1 VIAGSA
7 PSRAIAPVEVGGKA
21 LARDWFLRNSAWH
34 DDVWIFTPTNL
45 LERDRPVSIGWSF
58 ALPSGR
64 RFTDPSFARLLE
76 SSRTLIALIRTRC
89 LSTGLAQRATTVFGY
104 FHYLRGLV
112 RWMEPEGFSRFGDL
126 DASALRRFQL
136 SIERRTNQ
144 QGRRLARA
152 TVQKYLDLLVYMYR
166 YRLDIG
172 DGLTVDPCSGRSSG
186 AVAGVTEFNRGTW
199 PYTPDVIAV
208 PLVQGAIE
216 FLSRCAVGLL
226 RAREMYADEI
236 ETQQHRGCTD
246 EVWRKAAIRV
256 LQQVTLDT
264 PKGPHTIES
273 GADLAELLDV
283 LYTACFIVIAYLVGP
298 RASEILQLQA
308 GCLQPFTSD
317 DSGGDTPDAII
328 VGAIFKREAA
338 YHGRRHQW
346 MTPPPAAHAITVLE
360 ALSAPHRARS
370 GRRELWLRSRGGYR
384 FGATEWRR
392 SCSSELHVMSTGQ
405 MSLLLRRCST
415 WFELPLH
422 DGKLWRLSTHQGR
435 KTFVR
440 FAALRD
446 RSALFALAQH
456 LGHRERGTTDR
467 GYSGTDYR
475 LNLEID
481 AAILEQS
488 VSAWEHML
496 SSPHL
501 GGRAGEEILAK
512 RPRFRGARMK
522 QSIAQYA
529 RMLVDSGLTLGV
541 CDWGFCVYRQE
552 HSACL
557 GSATAPNPLRREPST
572 CARCK
577 NFAVSTPHRSYWLEQ
592 ARRNEALLNE
602 PTLPTQTLK
611 IARARLQEA
620 LTMIRS
626 IDAIPGGGH
635 VGR

>member
-1 VIAGSA
+1 MAGFA

-21 LARDWFLRNSAWH
+21 LARDWFLRNSIWH
-34 DDVWIFTPTNL
+34 DDVWILIPTNA
-45 LERDRPVSIGWSF
+45 LEHDRPVRLGWSF

-76 SSRTLIALIRTRC
+76 ASRTLIALIRTRC

-112 RWMEPEGFSRFGDL
+112 RWMEPEGFSRFADL
-126 DASALRRFQL
+126 NASALRRFQL

-144 QGRRLARA
+144 QGVRLART

-172 DGLTVDPCSGRSSG
+172 DGLTVDPCSGHSSG
-186 AVAGVTEFNRGTW
+186 TVAGVTDSNRGAW
-199 PYTPDVIAV
+199 PYTPDAIAV

-216 FLSRCAVGLL
+216 FLSRCAVDLL
-226 RAREMYADEI
+226 RAREIYTNEVA
-236 ETQQHRGCTD
+236 TQQYRGYTP
-246 EVWRKAAIRV
+246 EVWRTTAIRA
-256 LQQVTLDT
+256 LQQVTLNT
-264 PKGPHTIES
+264 LKGPHTIES
-273 GADLAELLDV
+273 GADLAALLDV
-283 LYTACFIVIAYLVGP
+283 LYTACFIVISYLVGP
-298 RASEILQLQA
+298 RASEILQLQT

-317 DSGGDTPDAII
+317 GAAADTPVAMI
-328 VGAIFKREAA
+328 VGAIFKREAV
-338 YHGRRHQW
+338 YHGRHHQW
-346 MTPPPAAHAITVLE
+346 VAPPPAAHAITVLE

-370 GRRELWLRSRGGYR
+370 GRRELWLRSRGGHR
-384 FGATEWRR
+384 FGATEWHQ
-392 SCSSELHVMSTGQ
+392 SCSSALRVLSTGQ
-405 MSLLLRRCST
+405 MCLLLRRCST

-422 DGKLWRLSTHQGR
+422 EAKPWRLSTHQGR

-496 SSPHL
+496 SSPRL
-501 GGRAGEEILAK
+501 GGRAGEEIFAK
-512 RPRFRGARMK
+512 RPRFRGARIK
-522 QSIAQYA
+522 QGIAQYA
-529 RMLVDSGLTLGV
+529 RMLVESGLTLGV

-602 PTLPTQTLK
+602 PALPTQTLK

-620 LTMIRS
+620 ITMVRS
-626 IDAIPGGGH
+626 IDAIPGGTH
-635 VGR
+635 VSR